1 MNFSYVCFKAWLVTG
16 YLGIGIFLTLK
27 TLFLFQ
33 GGEHLVLFLLL
44 TLLPIV
50 GAKALW
56 LALFVFVL
64 LWGGIAKERGHEN
77 GSGEVGW
84 WAALRE
90 WCIYLDESEFAAL
103 DAYTVGPRRGELG
116 ESGIVLQEDYIS
128 VACWKLNFIYL
139 VI

>member
-1 MNFSYVCFKAWLVTG
+1 MF
-16 YLGIGIFLTLK
+16 
-27 TLFLFQ
+27 
-33 GGEHLVLFLLL
+33 FLLL

-116 ESGIVLQEDYIS
+116 KMVLYFKKIAFLWVVGS
-128 VACWKLNFIYL
+128 LILFT
-139 VI
+139 